1 MKIKNLLYL
10 LCAGGFSGYAQNT
23 INVTLSP
30 DNKGPY
36 SGRLVVYTVSDTTK
50 QFGRDNTDN
59 EAAFAIEVKDWKSW
73 ETRVIDRKAFPYIR
87 NIDSLKTGY
96 YKLVAILDT
105 NTKERSQM
113 AAGNLYSKKE
123 AMLKVESG
131 KASNA
136 SLVLNA
142 SFPERKFQENDSVK
156 EEVFQSPIL
165 TKFRKEAIYIK
176 GGVILPASYK
186 AKPEKHYPVVF
197 VIPGWSGTHF
207 NALSKG
213 YTSLYKSTTAEE
225 KIYVFLNP
233 ESNTPFGLHAF
244 VDSRVNGPWGEALV
258 TEFIP
263 YLKAKYRIAKDP
275 ELHFIT
281 GQSSGGYGAIWL
293 ALHYPEH
300 FGGCWATA
308 PDPVDFTSFTGVNIY
323 KDQNFYTGD
332 DGKERGFYKTGEAYQ
347 TTIRQAQQKE
357 LLEGDGGQQQ
367 SFEAEFGLM
376 ANDNKPK
383 TLFDRETGKIDKA
396 VAKAWKD
403 YDLAEYIVVNWNK
416 IKRKA
421 AGKIRIYAGSKD
433 NFRLNESVEAFAKKI
448 KKADAA
454 IYTEIIPDANH
465 FNTRSPQLNKKIH
478 EEMDAIIKSKAI

>member
-10 LCAGGFSGYAQNT
+10 LCATGLSGYAQNT

-59 EAAFAIEVKDWKSW
+59 EAAFAIDVKDWKSG
-73 ETRVIDRKAFPYIR
+73 ETRVIDRKAFPYISTV
-87 NIDSLKTGY
+87 DSLKSGY

-105 NTKERSQM
+105 NNKERSRM
-113 AAGNLYSKKE
+113 ATGNLYSKKE
-123 AMLKVESG
+123 ALLKIEKG
-131 KASNA
+131 KPANTA
-136 SLVLNA
+136 LVLNA

-156 EEVFQSPIL
+156 EEVFQSPVL
-165 TKFRKEAIYIK
+165 TKFRKEAGI
-176 GGVILPASYK
+176 ILPSSYT

-197 VIPGWSGTHF
+197 IIPGWSGTHF
-207 NALSKG
+207 NALSKS
-213 YTSLYKSTTAEE
+213 YTSLYKGTTAEE

-263 YLKAKYRIAKDP
+263 YLTAKYRITKDP

-323 KDQNFYTGD
+323 KDKNFYTGD

-376 ANDNKPK
+376 ANNNKPK
-383 TLFDRETGKIDKA
+383 PLFDRKTGKIDKS
-396 VAKAWKD
+396 VAKVWQD
-403 YDLAEYIVVNWNK
+403 YDLAQYVVANWKK
-416 IKRKA
+416 IKGQA
-421 AGKIRIYAGSKD
+421 AGKIKIYAGSKD
-433 NFRLNESVEAFAKKI
+433 NFGFNESVVAFAEKI

-454 IYTEIIPDANH
+454 IYTEIIPEADH
-465 FNTRSPQLNKKIH
+465 FNTRNPQLNQRIH
-478 EEMDAIIKSKAI
+478 DEMDAIIKSKAI